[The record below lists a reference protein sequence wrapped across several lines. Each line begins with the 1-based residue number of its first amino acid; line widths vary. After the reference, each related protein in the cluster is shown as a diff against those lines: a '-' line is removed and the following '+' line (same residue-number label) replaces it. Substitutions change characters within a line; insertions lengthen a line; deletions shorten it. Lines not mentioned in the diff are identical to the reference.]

1 MCQVNDDASTLSV
14 LSPSI
19 ASQEMNDAQ
28 LAVRMQAVLNQLIF
42 HVCYSTIHSVSNA
55 MFSLYFAAQFTDAVE
70 AETKKAK
77 SSGDVCCICLSKMKL
92 GKTKKKKLSCNH
104 MLHTMCLCEMLERVQ
119 RFDAALCPQC
129 RVSEQKY
136 YDYVLQS

>member
-1 MCQVNDDASTLSV
+1 M
-14 LSPSI
+14 
-19 ASQEMNDAQ
+19 
-28 LAVRMQAVLNQLIF
+28 
-42 HVCYSTIHSVSNA
+42 
-55 MFSLYFAAQFTDAVE
+55 E

-92 GKTKKKKLSCNH
+92 GKTKKLSCNH